1 MKEKIKNY
9 KIHRSLTP
17 SLLHRTVS
25 SVRSTTISLIT
36 LNNTPLSFDR
46 SSDHIRLINYHR
58 TPACVGRMCRRKH
71 VVARSFHQRVEKD
84 EGRGE
89 EEGMFNVAR
98 NVYQLSRFV
107 IRARWPA
114 AFVVPSRNERD
125 VSRTRFLNR

>member
-25 SVRSTTISLIT
+25 SVRSTTINLIT

-58 TPACVGRMCRRKH
+58 TPACVGRMCRRKLLLR
-71 VVARSFHQRVEKD
+71 VRSTNAWR
-84 EGRGE
+84 
-89 EEGMFNVAR
+89 
-98 NVYQLSRFV
+98 
-107 IRARWPA
+107 
-114 AFVVPSRNERD
+114 
-125 VSRTRFLNR
+125 RTRTRGGEKRGGCLMSRETFINFRDSSSAPVGRPRSWFRPEMSVTCRAHGF

>member
-1 MKEKIKNY
+1 MTERLVKEKIKNY

-25 SVRSTTISLIT
+25 PVRSTTISLIT

-58 TPACVGRMCRRKH
+58 TPACVGRMCRRKLLLR
-71 VVARSFHQRVEKD
+71 VRSTNAWRRTRT
-84 EGRGE
+84 RGE
-89 EEGMFNVAR
+89 EGGMFNVAR

-107 IRARWPA
+107 IRARSWFRPEMSVTCRA
-114 AFVVPSRNERD
+114 HGF
-125 VSRTRFLNR
+125 

>member
-25 SVRSTTISLIT
+25 PVRSTTISLIT

-84 EGRGE
+84 EGRG
-89 EEGMFNVAR
+89 GCLM
-98 NVYQLSRFV
+98 SRETFINFRDSSSAPV
-107 IRARWPA
+107 GRPRSWFRPEMSVTCRAHG
-114 AFVVPSRNERD
+114 F
-125 VSRTRFLNR
+125 